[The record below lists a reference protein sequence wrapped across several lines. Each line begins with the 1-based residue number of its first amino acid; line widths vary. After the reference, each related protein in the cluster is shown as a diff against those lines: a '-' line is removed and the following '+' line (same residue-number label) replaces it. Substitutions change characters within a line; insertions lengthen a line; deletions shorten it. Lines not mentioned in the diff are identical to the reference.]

1 MLPTPLL
8 SLALA
13 VALVSPSAHAMD
25 NDSLTRKLSERL
37 HGDRTGAC
45 LAAAVIDQQG
55 VARAVVCA
63 DPEAPR
69 PWNADTAF
77 EIGSVSKTLNALLL
91 QQLIDAGKLGLDDP
105 VQAHLP
111 KGVSMPKHGD
121 SPITLRHLL
130 THTSGLPSLAPSWQ
144 IRDPANPYREID
156 RKALHKGLASITLS
170 RAPGAQFEYS
180 NLGAMLLS
188 DIISRSADK
197 PFPKL
202 AAEQIFAPLQM
213 ASFVGKPPKGVVVA
227 RGHSPNGAEV
237 AAWDFDPALAGV
249 GGVRASLNDM
259 IHYVEAQI
267 GRRESA
273 LDAVIERSQQPVNPA
288 EGRPMAMGWM
298 IAPLNGD
305 KVLVHEGGTGGF
317 SSFVAFR
324 ADHSRGVVVLSDT
337 ALTSLGGL
345 SSMAL
350 HLLDESVPLGKPR
363 VAVSPPV
370 ELLDKLVGDYRLQGA
385 MKMSLRRKDG
395 ALEIQA
401 EGQPAFAMGYDSA
414 GDFYPLAFDAVLR
427 PEVSGERAAF
437 VWLQGG
443 GATPATRIDASVAAL
458 DPATLSGYAGRY
470 PLMPG
475 FALKV
480 FVEGASLMA
489 QATGQGA
496 FALDPAGDD
505 VFRADAFGIE
515 IRFSRDADGKVA
527 SLALHQGGQVMRGDR
542 RE

>member
-8 SLALA
+8 SFALA
-13 VALVSPSAHAMD
+13 AALLSPAAQAMD
-25 NDSLTRKLSERL
+25 DAALAGKLGQRL
-37 HGDRTGAC
+37 DGDRTGAC
-45 LAAAVIDQQG
+45 FAAAVIEPEG
-55 VARAVVCA
+55 VARAIVCA
-63 DPEAPR
+63 DRKSPR
-69 PWNADTAF
+69 PWTADSAF

-111 KGVSMPKHGD
+111 KGVRMPQHAD
-121 SPITLRHLL
+121 TPITLRHLL

-144 IRDPANPYREID
+144 IRDPANPYRDID
-156 RKALHKGLASITLS
+156 RKALHQGLKSVSLT

-180 NLGAMLLS
+180 NMGAMLLS
-188 DIISRSADK
+188 DIVSRSAGK
-197 PFPKL
+197 PFAELL
-202 AAEQIFAPLQM
+202 ADNILAPLGM
-213 ASFVGKPPKGVVVA
+213 RSFVGNTPKGVERVT
-227 RGHSPNGAEV
+227 GHAPNGEAV
-237 AAWDFDPALAGV
+237 SAWDMDPALAGV

-259 IHYVEAQI
+259 IHYVEAQM
-267 GRRESA
+267 GLRESA
-273 LDAVIERSQQPVNPA
+273 LAEAIARSQQPIHTP

-298 IAPLNGD
+298 IAPLNGAQ
-305 KVLVHEGGTGGF
+305 VLVHEGGTGGF

-345 SSMAL
+345 STVAL
-350 HLLDESVPLGKPR
+350 HLLDEGVPLGKPR
-363 VAVSPPV
+363 VAVDPPV

-414 GDFYPLAFDAVLR
+414 GDFYPLDFDAVLR

-527 SLALHQGGQVMRGDR
+527 SLALHQGGQVMRGER
-542 RE
+542 GE